1 MRILLA
7 TDSFPPNCGGS
18 GWSTYELARGL
29 RASGHQ
35 IAIVQPRPG
44 QRHDGR
50 RHYDGF
56 AIDEVAALA
65 PNVPYVRNYF
75 KNERLWRGLEEVLL
89 DRIAQESFDVVHA
102 QHVLTTVPAI
112 RAARRR
118 QIPVVATVRDYWPVC
133 YWSTLIIDPAQ
144 DALCPA
150 CTVANMSRCVRPRAG
165 PAWPAALPLIP
176 YMRRNLSTKRTALS
190 EADAIIAVSWA
201 VARDLAERAPE
212 LRATRMELIPN
223 DVDIE
228 SIKTAAGG
236 PPPIDGPYVLFS
248 GKLEVNKGADLLIQ
262 VARDA
267 RLRLPLVIVGDG
279 QLRPSIEREAHAAA
293 LDVRTVGWLRREEAL
308 RWMAHASALVFPSR
322 GPESLSRVLLEAAAL
337 GVPIAAMD
345 TGGTSDIVKHQE
357 TGLLSRTP
365 GALATDLATLIADRG
380 LAAKLGG
387 SARDH
392 VERTFTQTRVIERT
406 LALYDELLQGR
417 RRRAARA

>member
-29 RASGHQ
+29 RASGHE

-44 QRHDGR
+44 QRQDGR

-56 AIDEVAALA
+56 AIDEVAASA
-65 PNVPYVRNYF
+65 PKVPYVRNYF
-75 KNERLWRGLEEVLL
+75 KNERLWRALEEVLA
-89 DRIAQESFDVVHA
+89 DRIAQESFDLVHA

-118 QIPVVATVRDYWPVC
+118 QTPVVATVRDYWPVC

-165 PAWPAALPLIP
+165 AAWPAALPLIP
-176 YMRRNLSTKRTALS
+176 YMRRNLSTKRITLS
-190 EADAIIAVSWA
+190 EADAIIAVSA
-201 VARDLAERAPE
+201 AIARDLAERAPA
-212 LRATRMELIPN
+212 LRETRIALIPN
-223 DVDIE
+223 AVDIDG
-228 SIKTAAGG
+228 IRTAAAGT
-236 PPPIDGPYVLFS
+236 PPIDGPYVLFS
-248 GKLEVNKGADLLIQ
+248 GKLEVNKGADLLIR

-267 RLRLPLVIVGDG
+267 RLRMPLVIVGDG
-279 QLRPSIEREAHAAA
+279 QLRTSIEREAHAAA
-293 LDVRTVGWLRREEAL
+293 LDVRTVGWLQREEAL
-308 RWMAHASALVFPSR
+308 RWTAHASALVFPSR

-357 TGLLSRTP
+357 TGLLSRTSD
-365 GALATDLATLIADRG
+365 ALATDLATLLADHG
-380 LAAKLGG
+380 LAARLGG
-387 SARDH
+387 AARDH
-392 VERTFTQTRVIERT
+392 AEQTFAQARVIERT
-406 LALYDELLQGR
+406 LALYDELLTGTRQ
-417 RRRAARA
+417 RAARA